1 MNSFV
6 VLGIVGFAI
15 WWVHRNTEKRSH
27 WRKQPWS
34 K

>member
-15 WWVHRNTEKRSH
+15 WWVHRSTEKRQY
-27 WRKQPWS
+27 WRRR
-34 K
+34 

>member
-15 WWVHRNTEKRSH
+15 WWVHRQTEKRERY
-27 WRKQPWS
+27 WR
-34 K
+34 